1 MSDAVAKRKK
11 VTRRTFPREEN
22 PRVKIILRSDRNVE
36 HLLDVQVAADV
47 SGRQL
52 VVFMAEIGVV
62 IPLKRGVRRR
72 AEPAGPLVGTNLDR
86 VVGGVERTANLV
98 VAENLV
104 KGKITV
110 AFVRVCKGLVGKI
123 VTGVGSH
130 GRKGTV
136 KRKAGGVSETA
147 GI

>member
-1 MSDAVAKRKK
+1 MTQNTQSNNHFL
-11 VTRRTFPREEN
+11 T
-22 PRVKIILRSDRNVE
+22 VKIILRSNRNVE

-52 VVFMAEIGVV
+52 IVFVAEIGVV
-62 IPLKRGVRRR
+62 VPLKRGVRRR
-72 AEPAGPLVGTNLDR
+72 AEPARPLVGAGLDR

-110 AFVRVCKGLVGKI
+110 AFARIGKGLVGKI

-130 GRKGTV
+130 VRKGAV
-136 KRKAGGVSETA
+136 KRRAGACLKELEYNRR
-147 GI
+147 